1 MEPFKNLF
9 SFSNVRRIAV
19 CVQRVHP
26 PFSVPRFCRGLEAAL
41 ELLELKQRMHLVADR
56 LEAGLPTHPPDLFAI
71 LAKTLAKDAQDPS
84 GDPHGNSHGDP
95 NGLCGFAIWPL
106 SEIVARRGLE
116 HFEESMSLF
125 SELTKRFTAEFSIRR
140 FLRVDQERTLKQLHV
155 WCRHPDEHVRR
166 LVSEGSRPLLPWGGN
181 LPELLLPPHPTLG
194 LLEKLYRDPSDYV
207 RLSVS
212 NHLNDFSKHHPDLVI
227 QTLARWLKNAPD
239 DARVGK
245 LARHACRTLL
255 KAGHPGAFALHGY
268 GSAKSIELEECALTQ
283 TTVKLGGSLAYRLV
297 VRNRTRQPFK
307 VMFDYAIHYRKAN
320 GMLSPKV
327 FKGRTR
333 ELAAGERW
341 EITGHHSLKPIT
353 TRVYHSGIH
362 GFAPQLNGQSFPP
375 LDFMLILR

>member
-1 MEPFKNLF
+1 MEPLKNHF
-9 SFSNVRRIAV
+9 SFSSVRRIAE
-19 CVQRVHP
+19 CFKRVHP
-26 PFSVPRFCRGLEAAL
+26 PFSVPRFCRGLEDAL
-41 ELLELKQRMHLVADR
+41 DPLELKQRMHLVADR
-56 LEAGLPTHPPDLFAI
+56 LEAGLPNHPPDLFDI
-71 LAKTLAKDAQDPS
+71 LAKTLAKDPH
-84 GDPHGNSHGDP
+84 GDPHGHSHDSHGSPD
-95 NGLCGFAIWPL
+95 GLRGFAVWPL

-125 SELTKRFTAEFSIRR
+125 SEITKRFTAEFAIRP
-140 FLRVDQERTLKQLHV
+140 FLRADQERMLKQLHA

-181 LPELLLPPHPTLG
+181 LPELLVPPHPTLG
-194 LLEKLYRDPSDYV
+194 LLENLYRDSSDYV

-212 NHLNDFSKHHPDLVI
+212 NHLNDFSKHHPELVI

-255 KAGHPGAFALHGY
+255 KAGHPGALALHGY
-268 GSAKSIELEECALTQ
+268 GSAKSIELEAYELSQIKVKTGDFLT
-283 TTVKLGGSLAYRLV
+283 YRLV
-297 VRNRTRQPFK
+297 VRNRTRQPLK

-327 FKGRTR
+327 FKGRIR
-333 ELAAGERW
+333 ELAAGECW
-341 EITGHHSLKPIT
+341 EISGHHSLKPIT

-362 GFAPQLNGQSFPP
+362 GFAPQLNGQAFPQ
-375 LDFMLILR
+375 LDFILIL